1 MRIYLV
7 RHGETELNR
16 KKCYYGHMDTVLTEH
31 GIEQARLLGDCFRDF
46 SFDMVISSPLKRAVH
61 TAEYIL
67 GAKKKQI
74 IYDERL
80 CEQDFGI
87 FEGFTYE
94 ELIQTYPNEFDS
106 WNRDFSNYRIPEGES
121 FSDVRQRIDC
131 FIRELSGKKGTV
143 LLVAHKGTLGHLL
156 AASLHMPLEG
166 YWNFVFDQ
174 GCYSCIDYEDGYAII
189 RKLNQ
194 SVTR

>member
-16 KKCYYGHMDTVLTEH
+16 KQCYYGHTDTALSER
-31 GIEQARLLGDCFRDF
+31 GICQAKHLGEYFRET
-46 SFDMVISSPLKRAVH
+46 SFDRVISSPLKRAVS

-67 GAKKKQI
+67 GDRKQKI
-74 IYDERL
+74 ELDERL
-80 CEQDFGI
+80 AEQNFGI
-87 FEGFTYE
+87 FEGYTYD
-94 ELIQTYPNEFDS
+94 ELIQKYPDEFEH
-106 WNRDFSNYRIPEGES
+106 WNKDFSNYRIPGGES
-121 FSDVRQRIDC
+121 FFDVRKRIDD
-131 FIRELSGKKGTV
+131 FIGELPEKKETV

-156 AASLHMPLEG
+156 ASSLGMPLEG
-166 YWNFVFDQ
+166 YWNFVFEQ

-194 SVTR
+194 NIIL

>member
-67 GAKKKQI
+67 GAKKQQI

-94 ELIQTYPNEFDS
+94 
-106 WNRDFSNYRIPEGES
+106 
-121 FSDVRQRIDC
+121 
-131 FIRELSGKKGTV
+131 
-143 LLVAHKGTLGHLL
+143 
-156 AASLHMPLEG
+156 
-166 YWNFVFDQ
+166 
-174 GCYSCIDYEDGYAII
+174 
-189 RKLNQ
+189 
-194 SVTR
+194 